1 MKRLDLED
9 ETSENHGFGNM
20 PPDTLL
26 FLKFFSKFKNS
37 SAQSYDMLN

>member
-20 PPDTLL
+20 PPDALL
-26 FLKFFSKFKNS
+26 FLKFFFKIQKFFS
-37 SAQSYDMLN
+37 TIV